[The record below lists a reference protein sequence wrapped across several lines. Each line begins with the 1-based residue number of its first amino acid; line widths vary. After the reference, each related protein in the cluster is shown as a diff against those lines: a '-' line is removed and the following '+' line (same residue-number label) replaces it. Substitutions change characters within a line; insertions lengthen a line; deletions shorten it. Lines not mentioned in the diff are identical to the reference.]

1 MDHQEQIYRIGI
13 TLIPGVGD
21 VLAKKLIAYCG
32 SPEAVFSESKN
43 NLIKIPDIGL
53 KTARAIT
60 TQQVLHIAEK
70 EVKYITQN
78 NIKPLYFLERDYP
91 YRLKQCE
98 DGPVML
104 YSKGNISFNTAK
116 VISVVGTRQA
126 TQYGK
131 SICQKLVEGLK
142 SHKLLVISGLAYGI
156 DIQAHKTALANQVST
171 VGVVAHGLNMIY
183 PSSHHN
189 IAEKMMENGG
199 LVTEFI
205 SGTNPEKE
213 NFPKRNRIIAG
224 LSDAVLV
231 IESAKKGGGLITADI
246 ANSYNREVLA
256 VPGNAESTYSAG
268 CNWLIKTNRAALV
281 ENTSDMEYLMGWEKE
296 KRNAVPTHAIPYH
309 ELSEDEK
316 TMMDL
321 LSVGKTNIDE
331 LFLQSKLS
339 SSQVSAT
346 LLNLEF
352 AGFIKS
358 LPGKVY
364 QLN

>member
-1 MDHQEQIYRIGI
+1 MG
-13 TLIPGVGD
+13 
-21 VLAKKLIAYCG
+21 
-32 SPEAVFSESKN
+32 
-43 NLIKIPDIGL
+43 
-53 KTARAIT
+53 
-60 TQQVLHIAEK
+60 
-70 EVKYITQN
+70 
-78 NIKPLYFLERDYP
+78 
-91 YRLKQCE
+91 
-98 DGPVML
+98 
-104 YSKGNISFNTAK
+104 
-116 VISVVGTRQA
+116 
-126 TQYGK
+126 
-131 SICQKLVEGLK
+131 
-142 SHKLLVISGLAYGI
+142 
-156 DIQAHKTALANQVST
+156 
-171 VGVVAHGLNMIY
+171 
-183 PSSHHN
+183 
-189 IAEKMMENGG
+189 NGG

-281 ENTSDMEYLMGWEKE
+281 ENTSDMECLMGWEKE
-296 KRNAVPTHAIPYH
+296 KRSVVPTQTTSYH
-309 ELSEDEK
+309 ELNEDEK